1 MAEFSVDSGEGTM
14 EGVGGLNV
22 GERKTILLVTSVS
35 RYASSDKYIGAWSS
49 VLRKL
54 GCNTCI
60 LDAWSLAQPT
70 LCNYVISTHQFDAV
84 LDLNG
89 MCCSWGVTKDLPP
102 KTIYSMY
109 LCDPPAAL
117 QENLEQADD
126 RTVVFGCDRNFCD
139 YMERYF
145 SIKHTEF
152 IPLSGNAYPIYTP
165 YEERTIDI
173 IFTGTYEDPEQI
185 KEKELARF
193 EEGSVLRRFLE
204 DMMED
209 IIINP
214 QYTLPE
220 CLSRILTKYQQEVS
234 DSEFADLTREF
245 LMVDYYARFY
255 YREKVIRSL
264 LSAGLTIH
272 VYGNGWEDFHS
283 EYKENLVICKGGY
296 HAAEKALA
304 NAKIA
309 LNIMPWF
316 KDAFQ
321 ERIASAMLSKTVAV
335 TDESKYINENFE
347 DNKELL
353 IFSLKDID
361 SLAGRIKY
369 LLEHPQEASDIAEHG
384 YQKVQNHTWECRTR
398 DMVRKIEKDFG
409 ITFMQEGE
417 GRELEFELEYPDF
430 QTARL
435 DAIYELHKMSALVDN
450 DIGKMEEISDK
461 EIELLIKNFDK
472 FKRKFSSRIEGM
484 EMNDYILDCMHNP
497 ASNNLKHIVEL
508 FSIQCKALMGKL
520 LLEEKNVRL

>member
-1 MAEFSVDSGEGTM
+1 M
-14 EGVGGLNV
+14 E
-22 GERKTILLVTSVS
+22 ERKNILLVTCVS
-35 RYASSDKYIGAWSS
+35 RYASNNKYIDAWAAAF
-49 VLRKL
+49 RKF
-54 GCNTCI
+54 GCNTCV
-60 LDAWSLAQPT
+60 LDGWSLAQPA
-70 LCNYVISTHQFDAV
+70 LYNYVISKYQFDAV

-89 MCCSWGVTKDLPP
+89 ILCSWGVTKNLSL
-102 KTIYSMY
+102 KTIYGIY
-109 LCDPPAAL
+109 LCDPPAGL
-117 QENLEQADD
+117 QEHLEQMDD
-126 RTVVFGCDRNFCD
+126 RTVVFGCDKNFCD

-173 IFTGTYEDPEQI
+173 IFTGTYEDPEKI
-185 KEKELARF
+185 KEKELSRF
-193 EEGSVLRRFLE
+193 EEGSVLHKFLE

-220 CLSRILTKYQQEVS
+220 CLSRILAKYQQKVS
-234 DSEFADLTREF
+234 DREFSDLTREF
-245 LMVDYYARFY
+245 LMVDFYARFY

-283 EYKENLVICKGGY
+283 EYKENLIICKGGY
-296 HAAEKALA
+296 HAAERALA

-335 TDESKYINENFE
+335 TDESKYINDNFE

-361 SLAGRIKY
+361 ALAGRIKY
-369 LLEHPQEASDIAEHG
+369 LLEYPQKASDIAEHG
-384 YQKVQNHTWECRTR
+384 YQKIQNHTWECRTR

-409 ITFMQEGE
+409 LSFVQEGE
-417 GRELEFELEYPDF
+417 GRELEFELEYPDL
-430 QTARL
+430 QTARS
-435 DAIYELHKMSALVDN
+435 DAIYELHKMAALVDN
-450 DIGKMEEISDK
+450 DIGKMEEISHI
-461 EIELLIKNFDK
+461 EIELLIKRFEK
-472 FKRKFSSRIEGM
+472 FKRQFSNRIEGM
-484 EMNDYILDCMHNP
+484 EMNDYIWDCLHNP
-497 ASNNLKHIVEL
+497 DSNNLKHIVEL